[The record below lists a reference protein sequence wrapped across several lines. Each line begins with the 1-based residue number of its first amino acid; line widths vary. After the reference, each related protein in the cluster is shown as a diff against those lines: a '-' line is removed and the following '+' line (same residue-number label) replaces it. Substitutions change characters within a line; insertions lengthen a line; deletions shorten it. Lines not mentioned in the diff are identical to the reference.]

1 MWRVL
6 TVGGNT
12 VSHGLGVFFTLRVFF
27 WPCETRGRCRATGNC
42 LHVARF
48 LTFFLC
54 HTNTY
59 PHPHSY
65 PYTHTNTHA
74 HTHIHTHSHSLTH
87 THTHTLTHIQTHTQT
102 HTNTHRQT
110 DRRTH
115 THTHTYT
122 RTQAQTHTQV
132 SSFPSISF
140 LLFIFPTLTP
150 YTQNTQFQFP
160 SLVLSI
166 SSCLSLFSFFASPQ
180 CSEKRPTL

>member
-110 DRRTH
+110 DKPILKARSSSELKTNHIPTH
-115 THTHTYT
+115 
-122 RTQAQTHTQV
+122 AQM
-132 SSFPSISF
+132 PKLPI
-140 LLFIFPTLTP
+140 LP
-150 YTQNTQFQFP
+150 
-160 SLVLSI
+160 
-166 SSCLSLFSFFASPQ
+166 
-180 CSEKRPTL
+180 